1 MSLLIGT
8 TRCDVHSTGVGAPS
22 RLRLPTPS
30 AEEPPAARLS
40 VPICSALSGVTRGAT
55 AAGLVPAPARPSSTG
70 SSGSLRSPAANVN
83 FIYTDDGA
91 ETISELAPIS
101 EVERGREIMSA
112 HANKFADRD
121 ASGAPILYPML
132 QSLGVD
138 TVVVVGAWTDF
149 CVLATVIAAVDTW
162 GFDTVVPTDAIASA
176 MAISDDTAHSGLDII
191 NLFALTRRTHE
202 VLDFMKT
209 RPELVVPPLTE
220 DDAYNAAEAERSA
233 PFFRSGAHRAAFRR
247 DSAH

>member
-1 MSLLIGT
+1 MQKEYAPVVDHVVPQCEELILT
-8 TRCDVHSTGVGAPS
+8 FR
-22 RLRLPTPS
+22 
-30 AEEPPAARLS
+30 
-40 VPICSALSGVTRGAT
+40 
-55 AAGLVPAPARPSSTG
+55 AAGLPIVWTNWAHRASDGWYSAADRVLGPRGVAART
-70 SSGSLRSPAANVN
+70 NVN